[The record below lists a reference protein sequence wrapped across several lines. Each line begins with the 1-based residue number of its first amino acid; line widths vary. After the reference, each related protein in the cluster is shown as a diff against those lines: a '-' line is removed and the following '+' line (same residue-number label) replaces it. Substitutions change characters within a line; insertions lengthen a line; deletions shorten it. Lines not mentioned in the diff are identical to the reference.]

1 MNTPASLTAAL
12 HALIENNQVSV
23 DMILSP
29 ESVICH
35 RLKVP
40 AKVPEGAKLPIF
52 YGPINGDESPEA
64 CLVKAV
70 LTSYKE
76 AYKLSDYLAEE
87 VMLDPQVHE
96 FFNDA
101 RAATPNFINN
111 VPRYEAF
118 AQPDNKVVEVY
129 YISRRAA
136 VEQRDLYLD
145 LTMISPKPEDVEKLA
160 SLGFYEKVAL
170 VSAPAGDTPT
180 APLET
185 AFSHTQNI
193 DTSWSRNVNVVALDE
208 TRSSMVGDVMVVDG
222 EAHVVSG
229 FGFKKLENFEPG
241 QAPATPARRKHMD
254 VDGLDL

>member
-23 DMILSP
+23 DMILTP

-40 AKVPEGAKLPIF
+40 AKVPEGTKLPIF

-64 CLVKAV
+64 SLVRAM
-70 LTSYKE
+70 LTTYKE
-76 AYKLSDYLAEE
+76 GYKLSDYLVEE
-87 VMLDPQVHE
+87 VMIDPQVHE
-96 FFNDA
+96 FFNNA
-101 RAATPNFINN
+101 RTATPNFMSN

-118 AQPDNKVVEVY
+118 AQPGNKVVEVY

-136 VEQRDLYLD
+136 TEQRDLYLD
-145 LTMISPKPEDVEKLA
+145 LTLSPKPEQVEKLA
-160 SLGFYEKVAL
+160 SLGFYDKVAL

-180 APLET
+180 APLEA

-229 FGFKKLENFEPG
+229 FGFKKLEHFEPI
-241 QAPATPARRKHMD
+241 QSPNAPRRRIHMD
-254 VDGLDL
+254 VDGFDL

>member
-23 DMILSP
+23 DMILTP

-40 AKVPEGAKLPIF
+40 AKVPEGTKLPIF

-64 CLVKAV
+64 CLVKAM
-70 LTSYKE
+70 LTSLKE
-76 AYKLSDYLAEE
+76 AYKLSDYLAEA
-87 VMLDPQVHE
+87 VMLDPQVRE

-111 VPRYEAF
+111 VPRFEAF

-129 YISRRAA
+129 YISRRAI
-136 VEQRDLYLD
+136 EQHRDLYFD
-145 LTMISPKPEDVEKLA
+145 LTTMSPKPENVEKLA
-160 SLGFYEKVAL
+160 NLGFYEKVAL

-229 FGFKKLENFEPG
+229 FGFKKLERFEPI
-241 QAPATPARRKHMD
+241 QTQDKPRRRIAMD
-254 VDGLDL
+254 VDGYGL